1 MRFKTQRISRIARR
15 TGGLDVDDFL
25 AGRDGICGVW
35 EAFFLEVG
43 PLVVCLAAGED
54 SVQEGRREG
63 GGGEE
68 SGEEEG
74 CKLHCEVGRVA
85 TWI

>member
-1 MRFKTQRISRIARR
+1 MKV
-15 TGGLDVDDFL
+15 GL
-25 AGRDGICGVW
+25 
-35 EAFFLEVG
+35 
-43 PLVVCLAAGED
+43 LVVCLAAGED
-54 SVQEGRREG
+54 GVEEGCREG

-74 CKLHCEVGRVA
+74 RKLHCEVGRVA